1 MIDNESV
8 SFDSLEGFVMA
19 HSIVV
24 GTDTGMGS
32 YPLLK
37 KG

>member
-8 SFDSLEGFVMA
+8 SFDSLVGFVMA

-24 GTDTGMGS
+24 GTDTGMGT
-32 YPLLK
+32 YLLK